1 MKDIVIQLLMLFL
14 VSSCGN
20 KNNEQWWPQYRGPES
35 SGVASEKAKPPIKF
49 DDQNLKWE
57 ADLPVGFSSPVIWDN
72 KIFLTGFI
80 EDRMELTTL
89 CLSRI
94 DGKILWQRSFSP
106 DTLEK
111 YHSISSPA
119 QSTPAT
125 DGERVITYFGSC
137 GLLCYDMDGELKWKY
152 TKPAAKFIYG
162 NAVSPII
169 TGNKIILLNDEGK
182 DRYLLAID
190 KSTGREIWKKD
201 FEPDT
206 LIDWGGNA
214 TPLIYRDIII
224 VHRVGEVAAY
234 SVNDGSDLWSYKI
247 LTEASGSPIMA
258 EDKVLVNCWYNL
270 SDDTERPEV
279 PDFNE
284 MLQKYDSSKNGKI
297 SKRELPKDLMLLQRL
312 EMKEIKNTSLSAREV
327 FGDIDENGDKE
338 IDKREWN
345 LVIDFIKIFSKPS
358 GLIAIKADSK
368 GELNDSSVI
377 WMITKNIAEVPS
389 PIFYKNRAYMIKD
402 GGFITCVD
410 PDNGNVLYQTRIGNP
425 GPYLASPVAA
435 NGLLY
440 IFGYNGKLKILKAG
454 DEFKIVGEHDFKE
467 NIGASPAIIGNTIY
481 IRTSRGLMAYS
492 DRK

>member
-1 MKDIVIQLLMLFL
+1 MKDTVIQLLMLFL

-20 KNNEQWWPQYRGPES
+20 RNNELWWPQFRGPES
-35 SGVASEKAKPPIKF
+35 SGVASENAKPPVKF
-49 DDQNLKWE
+49 DGKNLIWE
-57 ADLPVGFSSPVIWDN
+57 TDLPVGYSSPVIWDN

-80 EDRMELTTL
+80 KDRMELSTL

-152 TKPAAKFIYG
+152 TKPVAKFIYG
-162 NAVSPII
+162 NAASPVIA
-169 TGNKIILLNDEGK
+169 GNKIILLNDEGEG
-182 DRYLLAID
+182 RYLLAID
-190 KSTGREIWKKD
+190 KITGSEIWKRD
-201 FEPDT
+201 LELDT
-206 LIDWGGNA
+206 LFGWGGNA
-214 TPLIYRDIII
+214 TPLIYKDNIII
-224 VHRVGEVAAY
+224 HRVGEVAAF
-234 SVNDGSDLWSYKI
+234 SVNDGSYLWRYKT
-247 LTEASGSPIMA
+247 LTEASGSPVMA
-258 EDKVLVNCWYNL
+258 EDIVLINCWFNL
-270 SDDTERPEV
+270 SDDSERPEI
-279 PDFNE
+279 PNFNE

-297 SKRELPKDLMLLQRL
+297 SKQELPGDLMLTQRT
-312 EMKEIKNTSLSAREV
+312 EMKGIERTSTSAKEA
-327 FGDIDENGDKE
+327 FGRIDENGDKQ
-338 IDKREWN
+338 IDEREWV
-345 LVIDFIKIFSKPS
+345 LIIDYLKSFTKPS
-358 GLIAIKADSK
+358 GFIAIKADSK

-425 GPYLASPVAA
+425 GPYLASPIAA
-435 NGLLY
+435 NGRLY

-454 DEFKIVGEHDFKE
+454 DEFEIVGEHDFKE